1 MGMKYFFLSIFILF
15 IVSIIAGC
23 ERKPEGPVAVQINE
37 RAITLEEFKAE
48 VDKSLAIDPE
58 FTGTPED
65 REGLIEELITRE
77 LLIQEAMRLGLDREA
92 EFRRQIRK
100 YYEQT
105 LVEELMH
112 AKLGDITVD
121 VSEEEIEERYGLM
134 GKVYHLDIAE
144 FEVPGGAGECP
155 RTDED
160 LWQNVTGAECRN
172 CHEVNV
178 SDDMEVMLEY
188 LPGDFADAVRNLRP
202 GELSGPV
209 PLGGSAC
216 FVKLGEVQDISLPP
230 YSELRD
236 QIRAKLERQKKADR
250 MEKWL
255 RGLRKK
261 ADITVNR
268 EVLDKWK

>member
-1 MGMKYFFLSIFILF
+1 VIVSEKMGMKYFFHSIFILF
-15 IVSIIAGC
+15 IVSILAGC

-37 RAITLEEFKAE
+37 RAITIEEFQHE
-48 VDKSLAIDPE
+48 LDKSLAIDLE

-65 REGLIEELITRE
+65 RSELVEE
-77 LLIQEAMRLGLDREA
+77 LDREA

-144 FEVPGGAGECP
+144 FEVPGGAGGCP

-172 CHEVNV
+172 CHKVEV
-178 SDDMEVMLEY
+178 SADMEVMLEY
-188 LPGDFADAVRNLRP
+188 LPGDFAGAVRNLRP
-202 GELSGPV
+202 GEVSGPV
-209 PLGGSAC
+209 PLGGSSC
-216 FVKLGEVQDISLPP
+216 FVKLGEVQEISLPP

-255 RGLRKK
+255 RGLRAK

-268 EVLDKWK
+268 EVLDKWE